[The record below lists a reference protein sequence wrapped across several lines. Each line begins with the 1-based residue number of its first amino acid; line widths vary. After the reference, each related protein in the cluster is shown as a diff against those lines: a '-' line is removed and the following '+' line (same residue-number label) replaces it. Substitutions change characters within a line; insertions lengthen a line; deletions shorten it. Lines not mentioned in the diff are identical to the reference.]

1 MITRYTNYKTL
12 PNPYWYGMPSIQGSL
27 STYWGKERS
36 TAAIIIRLII
46 PVALAFAYFFSTFLV
61 LPFQGS
67 LLLGGLML
75 IYYVPPAGKESIIP
89 IGIGLGIPWWIMAV
103 SLALLD
109 VLTSLFMILNFNI
122 ALRIPVLGPW
132 ISRFL
137 ASGDEFMEK
146 HSWISKWS
154 VLGVALFVLLPLQ
167 GTGGVGATLVGIITG
182 LSPPKILLAIG
193 CGAMAECLVFALGS
207 EILWHL
213 IMDNLF
219 LGLGAAALAISGLVL
234 IYILFRRWQPGIR
247 E

>member
-1 MITRYTNYKTL
+1 M
-12 PNPYWYGMPSIQGSL
+12 
-27 STYWGKERS
+27 
-36 TAAIIIRLII
+36 AI
-46 PVALAFAYFFSTFLV
+46 
-61 LPFQGS
+61 
-67 LLLGGLML
+67 
-75 IYYVPPAGKESIIP
+75 
-89 IGIGLGIPWWIMAV
+89 

-109 VLTSLFMILNFNI
+109 ILTSLFMILNFSI

-137 ASGDEFMEK
+137 ASGDKFKET
-146 HSWISKWS
+146 HPWISKWS

-207 EILWHL
+207 EIIWQL
-213 IMDNLF
+213 IMDNLL
-219 LGLGAAALAISGLVL
+219 LGLGTAALAISGLIL
-234 IYILFRRWQPGIR
+234 IYILIRRWQPGIR

>member
-1 MITRYTNYKTL
+1 M
-12 PNPYWYGMPSIQGSL
+12 PYIQGSL
-27 STYWGKERS
+27 SPYWGKEHAP
-36 TAAIIIRLII
+36 AAIIIRLII
-46 PVALAFAYFFSTFLV
+46 PVALACAYFFSTFLV
-61 LPFQGS
+61 LPFQRS
-67 LLLGGLML
+67 LMLGGLML
-75 IYYVPPAGKESIIP
+75 IYYIPPAGKESIIP

-182 LSPPKILLAIG
+182 LSPQKILLAIG

-207 EILWHL
+207 EIIWQL
-213 IMDNLF
+213 IMDNMF
-219 LGLGAAALAISGLVL
+219 LGLGVAALAVSGLIL
-234 IYILFRRWQPGIR
+234 IYILFHRWQPGIR
-247 E
+247 K